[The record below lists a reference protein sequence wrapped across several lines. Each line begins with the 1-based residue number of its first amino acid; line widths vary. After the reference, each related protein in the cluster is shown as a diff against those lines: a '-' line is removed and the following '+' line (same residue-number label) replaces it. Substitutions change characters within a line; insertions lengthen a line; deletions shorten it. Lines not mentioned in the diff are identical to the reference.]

1 MLGEDEWLYFKARV
15 QYPDVSTLAFAIDVT
30 SGAADLFVRG
40 GNAQPTLAEHQRSE
54 LAIAVGASATISLQP
69 AGDASPCSIAEC
81 VVHCGVRGALPGWSS
96 FVLRVSLA
104 VERRGVHI
112 DLPPS
117 IAGSLPYQMASFG
130 APMPFGQGLSVP
142 LALAEPEELCLPAG
156 QPGAAFA
163 GGHAPSL
170 AGAVALVRRGGC
182 LFVDKVAAAALAG
195 AVGVLVV
202 NNNATVPEQL
212 LIMDVPSSM
221 DAAQQELIGRVP
233 AAMVAFGDGERLL
246 AALRA
251 GNESAVTLA
260 HADERAPVPLPSDST
275 AVAHSTAD
283 RQASVFALRG
293 LRGEATSLGGAQ
305 QYRIVASFASAAV
318 GSVPELL
325 LLAGSANA
333 SAEAAPSLTRFAA
346 QGERTAS
353 GSVLTLRRD
362 LHPSL
367 FQTDAPPPLLA
378 VFANHGGGF
387 ALPVTLACTAS
398 REIEL
403 LPASTFSGTSAAGGD
418 LLAFSLPL
426 DTHLYGRAAIELQLT
441 VDSERDMTA
450 ALYAA
455 VGTVAPDAS
464 TAAWSAE
471 DNRLKRSR
479 RLVLRASVE
488 LAGSERP
495 SRLHFSLRTVETQL
509 SFTLSVSVLYP
520 QPPASSG
527 PAPSPSPAPAPS
539 PGGASPSPAA
549 SPSAA
554 GSAAAA
560 GGSDGELP
568 LCEYRVVPMAYTD
581 EPLLANVL
589 SQGVRLPDDRLAFAH
604 DMLVVLLVSACLLML
619 AERSSRQAA
628 QTAPLRTPRQCWCAP
643 APPCPRAVP
652 PPPRCL
658 RGGPSWARLA
668 TPSLRS
674 PRARAAPQ
682 PHPPLPDSACGALC
696 PGRRASAAHVLV
708 VLAPLLLLSGIFY
721 LLLHTSQ
728 VRGVRVAATVLD
740 VSCVALALVF
750 LAVLAARDL
759 GSCACQLQRSRSR
772 TRDPFIGLAV
782 GGGIGAAWPPPPSGA
797 TADGAPASMPRAAPA
812 IESAAGCSA
821 YASHEPSAPPAPS
834 AGAAAAGEAASALAG
849 LGAQPGTPAP
859 ARPSLS
865 DYELFGF
872 ASARLLSAGELA
884 TAYAHATAA
893 ETVARGAGSSR
904 HAELSAAHAR
914 LLAHACQ
921 RHSGA
926 ADPPPQ
932 QPNATA
938 AAVGGSPAQL
948 SRAAAGT
955 GRRRDPAAGGSRDPS
970 TVPRPAAV
978 EASPAGGASAYPA
991 EFELV
996 PLATRTR

>member
-682 PHPPLPDSACGALC
+682 PHPPPPRLCLRRSLSWSQGVCCARARRACSTAAALGHFLPAAAHLASQGRARRGHRARRLLRRVGPRLSRRARRARPGQLRVPTAAQPQPHARPIYRPRGRRRHRRGMAAPSFRRHGGWRARLHAARCTRHRIGRRLLRVCLARAIRAARAERRCGGRRRSRLGSGWAGRAAGHPRTRTAVALRLRALRLC
-696 PGRRASAAHVLV
+696 LRAPPLGRRAGHRIRARNCRGDGGARRRLV
-708 VLAPLLLLSGIFY
+708 
-721 LLLHTSQ
+721 
-728 VRGVRVAATVLD
+728 ATRR
-740 VSCVALALVF
+740 A
-750 LAVLAARDL
+750 L
-759 GSCACQLQRSRSR
+759 GSA
-772 TRDPFIGLAV
+772 
-782 GGGIGAAWPPPPSGA
+782 
-797 TADGAPASMPRAAPA
+797 
-812 IESAAGCSA
+812 
-821 YASHEPSAPPAPS
+821 
-834 AGAAAAGEAASALAG
+834 
-849 LGAQPGTPAP
+849 
-859 ARPSLS
+859 
-865 DYELFGF
+865 
-872 ASARLLSAGELA
+872 
-884 TAYAHATAA
+884 
-893 ETVARGAGSSR
+893 
-904 HAELSAAHAR
+904 
-914 LLAHACQ
+914 
-921 RHSGA
+921 
-926 ADPPPQ
+926 
-932 QPNATA
+932 
-938 AAVGGSPAQL
+938 
-948 SRAAAGT
+948 RAAAGA
-955 GRRRDPAAGGSRDPS
+955 RMPASQWRSRSASAAAKRDGGSGGRQPCAALACGS
-970 TVPRPAAV
+970 RHRSQEGPRCWRLARSINGATARSGRSI
-978 EASPAGGASAYPA
+978 ASWRRQRISRG
-991 EFELV
+991 V
-996 PLATRTR
+996 